1 MSRENIGNETA
12 CSKKREIRPLT
23 QQDIEAYLDIYL
35 NSYPAYK
42 SLDAECRQHY
52 REKHQLE
59 LREDREV
66 QTVGLFEDE
75 ALIATMKL
83 VSFSMN
89 FFGKMQPACGL
100 MALEVHPLHKKKG
113 AALEMVR
120 YFEAYAKENG
130 ALLTL
135 LLPFKIGFYRQ
146 MGYGFAGKLYEYH
159 LPTAVLPKMENEA
172 RQHLRLMQPEDF
184 DEALACY
191 NRFAARNHGMVEKF
205 EEEVRGSRDDIQVR
219 RIGYYADAAAGNV
232 CTDDAEAADGAC
244 RACEAAQ
251 ADTDGRDE
259 QPRLRGYVAYRFESA
274 SETNYTQNRLS
285 VEELIYD
292 SGEVLRALLGALKMQ
307 EDLAQTV
314 ILRTGEENFHHLL
327 SDPQDISKNYID
339 FGFLQTNVSAVGT
352 MFKIVE
358 PEAFIQ
364 KTDYRIFP
372 SGSLTAE
379 FCYFDEMRHAEQK
392 IRIRFADGRWSLTE
406 AGRAAGADE
415 KNTAGA
421 KGLEGVEEPV
431 DITVHCS
438 QGEFASLLMG
448 SADLS
453 ALVRLGAVSVST
465 GEAGSAGNSGN
476 TEQADA
482 VRTLAQMLYCSQ
494 KPWLNAD
501 Y

>member
-1 MSRENIGNETA
+1 MSKKSMGSETV
-12 CSKKREIRPLT
+12 CSEKREIRPLT

-75 ALIATMKL
+75 TLIATMKL
-83 VSFSMN
+83 VNFSMN

-159 LPTAVLPKMENEA
+159 LPTAVLPKMEKEA
-172 RQHLRLMQPEDF
+172 RQHLCLMQPEDF
-184 DEALACY
+184 EEALDCY

-219 RIGYYADAAAGNV
+219 RIGYYADATAEEFR
-232 CTDDAEAADGAC
+232 TDGTAAADGADD
-244 RACEAAQ
+244 R
-251 ADTDGRDE
+251 
-259 QPRLRGYVAYRFESA
+259 PRLRGYVAYRFEST

-314 ILRTGEENFHHLL
+314 TLRTGEENFHHLI
-327 SDPQDISKNYID
+327 SDPQDISKNYIN
-339 FGFLQTNVSAVGT
+339 FGFLQTNIAAIGT

-364 KTDYRIFP
+364 KTDYRTFP

-379 FCYFDEMRHAEQK
+379 FCYFDEMQHAEQK
-392 IRIRFADGRWSLTE
+392 IRIRFADGRWSLAE
-406 AGRAAGADE
+406 
-415 KNTAGA
+415 TA
-421 KGLEGVEEPV
+421 EGPAEV
-431 DITVHCS
+431 TVRCS

-448 SADLS
+448 SADLG

-465 GEAGSAGNSGN
+465 GETGSDGSAGNSGN
-476 TEQADA
+476 AEQAGA
-482 VRTLAQMLYCSQ
+482 VQMLTQMLYCSQ